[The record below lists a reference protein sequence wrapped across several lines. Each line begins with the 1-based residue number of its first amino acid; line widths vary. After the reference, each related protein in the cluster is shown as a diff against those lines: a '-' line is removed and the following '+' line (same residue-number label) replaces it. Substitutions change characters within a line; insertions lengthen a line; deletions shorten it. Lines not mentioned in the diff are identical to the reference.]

1 MQSKPFAGMVPSR
14 GFIWRYVAS
23 CVVTPG
29 AVVGMTPFLSL
40 PSLAMTK
47 LAPYLD
53 LHTHHVRSLPETIQ
67 LRSCRLSEVS
77 SLPMHPSLYYSIGLH
92 PWFAEELHEDSL
104 PRLREA
110 LGASHV
116 LALGEAGLDK
126 AMQHTAFSDQIRLLR
141 AQIQLSEELGLPLI
155 LHLVRAQDELL
166 RLRKELHPD
175 QPWLI
180 HGFRGGIDQARQL
193 LRAGLYLSFGK
204 YFRPESLAA
213 AHAEGRAFLET
224 DDDAT
229 LSIQS
234 VYQAAS
240 EVLHTAEGEL
250 RYQLYARACSLFASL
265 PLLGE

>member
-1 MQSKPFAGMVPSR
+1 MTELPPF
-14 GFIWRYVAS
+14 
-23 CVVTPG
+23 
-29 AVVGMTPFLSL
+29 
-40 PSLAMTK
+40 
-47 LAPYLD
+47 LD
-53 LHTHHVRSLPETIQ
+53 LHTHHVHSLPETIL
-67 LRSCRLSEVS
+67 LRSCRLSEVGT
-77 SLPMHPSLYYSIGLH
+77 LPTHTSLYYSIGLH
-92 PWFAEELHEDSL
+92 PWFAEELREDSL
-104 PRLREA
+104 PRLRAA

-126 AMQHTAFSDQIRLLR
+126 ATKRTAFSDQIRLLR

-204 YFRPESLAA
+204 HFRPESLVA

-229 LSIQS
+229 LSIRS
-234 VYQAAS
+234 VYQAVS
-240 EVLHTAEGEL
+240 EVLHTTESEL
-250 RYQLYARACSLFASL
+250 RYQLYARARTLFASL
-265 PLLGE
+265 PYRGE

>member
-1 MQSKPFAGMVPSR
+1 MAK
-14 GFIWRYVAS
+14 
-23 CVVTPG
+23 T
-29 AVVGMTPFLSL
+29 
-40 PSLAMTK
+40 

-53 LHTHHVRSLPETIQ
+53 LHTHHVRSLSETIQ
-67 LRSCRLSEVS
+67 LRSCRLSEVGT
-77 SLPMHPSLYYSIGLH
+77 LPTHPSLYYSIGLH

-126 AMQHTAFSDQIRLLR
+126 ATQRTAFSDQIRLLR

-155 LHLVRAQDELL
+155 
-166 RLRKELHPD
+166 
-175 QPWLI
+175 

-193 LRAGLYLSFGK
+193 LRAGFYLSFGRH
-204 YFRPESLAA
+204 FHPESLAA

-240 EVLHTAEGEL
+240 EVLHIAEVEL
-250 RYQLYARACSLFASL
+250 RYQLYVRACSLFASL
-265 PLLGE
+265 PLYEQ

>member
-1 MQSKPFAGMVPSR
+1 MAK
-14 GFIWRYVAS
+14 
-23 CVVTPG
+23 T
-29 AVVGMTPFLSL
+29 
-40 PSLAMTK
+40 

-53 LHTHHVRSLPETIQ
+53 LHTHHVRSTPETIQ
-67 LRSCRLSEVS
+67 IRSCRLSEVGT
-77 SLPMHPSLYYSIGLH
+77 LPTHPSLYYSIGLH
-92 PWFAEELHEDSL
+92 PWFADELCE
-104 PRLREA
+104 EA
-110 LGASHV
+110 LPHLQEALRTPHV

-126 AMQHTAFSDQIRLLR
+126 ATQRTAFSDQIRLLR

-166 RLRKELHPD
+166 CLRKEIHPD

-193 LRAGLYLSFGK
+193 LRAGLYLSFGRH
-204 YFRPESLAA
+204 FHPESLAA

-224 DDDAT
+224 DDEET

-240 EVLHTAEGEL
+240 EVLHIAEVEL
-250 RYQLYARACSLFASL
+250 RYQLYVRACSLFASL
-265 PLLGE
+265 PLYEQ